1 LRMKQLRMKQLMSV
15 ALAACLISAIGP
27 STAVEATGPTAK
39 CHDVDA
45 DFTSELT
52 AEGCTSPLGLCASGV
67 ITHDPLIKGP
77 MFVTIN
83 DAAASAGMPASEPA
97 SVLSVSG
104 ERILRPRRGG
114 TVSAHVVGIGIFGA
128 SGSLTMFDELN
139 LITGG
144 TGRFA
149 GATGTL
155 HVAGRATSSTTFAGE
170 IRGTICVP

>member
-1 LRMKQLRMKQLMSV
+1 MKRLV
-15 ALAACLISAIGP
+15 FVVLAACLLSAMG
-27 STAVEATGPTAK
+27 SNTAVEATRPTAK
-39 CHDVDA
+39 CFDVDA

-52 AEGCTSPLGLCASGV
+52 TEGCTSPLGLCASGV
-67 ITHDPLIKGP
+67 IKHDPLIKGP
-77 MFVTIN
+77 MFVSIN
-83 DAAASAGMPASEPA
+83 DGAASAGMPASEPE

-114 TVSAHVVGIGIFGA
+114 TLSAHVVGIGIFGA
-128 SGSLTMFDELN
+128 SGHLTMFDELN

-155 HVAGRATSSTTFAGE
+155 HVAGRATSPTTFAGE
-170 IRGTICVP
+170 MSGTICMR